1 MKVAHYLKFR
11 KGEGGSVGKIGGDP
25 TILPSVLPWP
35 PADTEYLAFV
45 LELKVD
51 GKILPVPNASF
62 IQLYQPIDEGDDPL
76 PIAAV
81 IKAGDEG
88 GKLVVNRHPSVT
100 PFAIDAEITDEPDEL
115 PAANPTLEYGEFL
128 KSKLGGNDP
137 WNGDE
142 GRLFL
147 GQISE
152 MPAGLNFG
160 GTTCS
165 LYLCEDGSVVTELH

>member
-1 MKVAHYLKFR
+1 MKATHYLKF
-11 KGEGGSVGKIGGDP
+11 KNGEGGSVGKVGGE
-25 TILPSVLPWP
+25 PSIRPLETPWP
-35 PADTEYLAFV
+35 PEDNEFIAFV

-51 GKILPVPNASF
+51 GKILPVPNGSF

-76 PIAAV
+76 PFVVV
-81 IKAGDEG
+81 IKAGDEE
-88 GKLVVNRHPSVT
+88 GKSEVNRHPSIT
-100 PFAIDAEITDEPDEL
+100 PYAINAEIRYEPDAL
-115 PAANPTLEYGEFL
+115 PTPNPTPEYGEFL

-137 WNGDE
+137 WDGGQ

-165 LYLCEDGSVVTELH
+165 LYLCDDGSVVAELH